1 MRTLRAFFK
10 RLGAFFS
17 KKLWERELTAEL
29 ESNLELHAED
39 NRRAG
44 MNPEEARRAAV
55 LKWGSME
62 SVKESYRDQKSLP
75 WLETLAQ
82 DLRYAGR
89 MLSKNAAF
97 TIVAVLTLA
106 LGIGANTSMF
116 SVVEAVLLRP
126 LPYAQPDQLVE
137 ISETNPLKH

>member
-1 MRTLRAFFK
+1 MGAGHRNYGALHVATGRAVMRAMRAFVK

-17 KKLWERELTAEL
+17 QKRWEGDLAAEL

-55 LKWGSME
+55 LKWGATE
-62 SVKESYRDQKSLP
+62 SVKETYRDRKSLP

-82 DLRYAGR
+82 DVRYAGR
-89 MLSKNAAF
+89 
-97 TIVAVLTLA
+97 TL
-106 LGIGANTSMF
+106 
-116 SVVEAVLLRP
+116 
-126 LPYAQPDQLVE
+126 
-137 ISETNPLKH
+137 